1 MTLKN
6 MNLDTKQPIEHHY
19 GVKQE
24 DGTIIY
30 KVEYLDPDNIVIK
43 TEEQRKVEELQAL
56 IDKLTNNG

>member
-1 MTLKN
+1 M
-6 MNLDTKQPIEHHY
+6 DTKQLIEHHY
-19 GVKQE
+19 GVRQA

-43 TEEQRKVEELQAL
+43 TQEERKVEELQAL

>member
-1 MTLKN
+1 MSS
-6 MNLDTKQPIEHHY
+6 DTKQLIEHHY

-30 KVEYLDPDNIVIK
+30 KIEYLDPDNIVIK

-56 IDKLTNNG
+56 IEKLTNNV